1 MQVNLLGQIW
11 VLREFL
17 PAMIKMD
24 RWPCHKDQGHIV
36 DYDIPLGH
44 GRDRDQDHELRMIT
58 RIRMRMRVRICLPA
72 MIRPDRLILEG
83 CTPAML
89 HIPRCCKYKPPWTLH
104 IPIKY
109 LSYILYVPFIY
120 PSYTL
125 VYTLHIPILYHLYT
139 FHIHILYP
147 LYTLHIPAP
156 YPNILFIHW
165 WRIMVNISHFC
176 RSTFPFVLFQNL
188 MHTSLSS

>member
-24 RWPCHKDQGHIV
+24 RWPCHKDQDQIV

-44 GRDRDQDHELRMIT
+44 DRDQDHELRMIT

-72 MIRPDRLILEG
+72 MIRPDRLILER

-125 VYTLHIPILYHLYT
+125 VYTLHTHPV
-139 FHIHILYP
+139 P
-147 LYTLHIPAP
+147 
-156 YPNILFIHW
+156 FIHLSYT
-165 WRIMVNISHFC
+165 RPL
-176 RSTFPFVLFQNL
+176 PFI
-188 MHTSLSS
+188 HPAYTRPIP

>member
-1 MQVNLLGQIW
+1 MIRSRQIRFE
-11 VLREFL
+11 LFSFFSKFSDFRIFL
-17 PAMIKMD
+17 ISRIRFWELQSVEKF
-24 RWPCHKDQGHIV
+24 
-36 DYDIPLGH
+36 
-44 GRDRDQDHELRMIT
+44 RDRDQDHELRMIT

-156 YPNILFIHW
+156 YPNIPFIHW

-188 MHTSLSS
+188 MHISLSS